1 MVRLNSLAF
10 LMGLIATCASAEDI
24 TTAPLS
30 RAELEQRIIA
40 AGTSASDGRRT
51 GVEIDGCMITTYV
64 HQPYQD
70 HGWVLHS
77 LFEFDLGQV
86 KSQIGEKSPDGT
98 FFLDDMAWGFAVF
111 EAIPPY
117 VVPHEMP
124 EYRNPKNPIRK
135 SEREGV
141 VDYVWIE
148 NKSFLIIMEN
158 EPGPE
163 KVSDF
168 ARGLMRLRAEF
179 CLPSMS

>member
-1 MVRLNSLAF
+1 MIGIRSFAVLL
-10 LMGLIATCASAEDI
+10 GLIATCASAENI

-64 HQPYQD
+64 HQPYLD

-77 LFEFDLGQV
+77 LFEFDLGLV
-86 KSQIGEKSPDGT
+86 KSEVGEKAPDGT
-98 FFLDDMAWGFAVF
+98 LFLDDMAMGFAFF

-135 SEREGV
+135 SERVGV
-141 VDYVWIE
+141 VDYFWIE

-158 EPGPE
+158 EPGPD
-163 KVSDF
+163 KVSEF

>member
-1 MVRLNSLAF
+1 MIRLNSLAF
-10 LMGLIATCASAEDI
+10 LMGLTATCASAEDI

-30 RAELEQRIIA
+30 RAELEQRIIV

-64 HQPYQD
+64 HQPYLD

-86 KSQIGEKSPDGT
+86 KSNVGEKSPDGT
-98 FFLDDMAWGFAVF
+98 MFLDDMAMSFAFFKPV
-111 EAIPPY
+111 PPY
-117 VVPHEMP
+117 QVPHEVP
-124 EYRNPKNPIRK
+124 AYRNHADRLRK
-135 SEREGV
+135 SERVGEV
-141 VDYVWIE
+141 EYFWRQS
-148 NKSFLIIMEN
+148 NSFMIRMEN
-158 EPGPE
+158 EPGPQ